1 MAAYANGGNSN
12 FIFNAAVDLT
22 IFGKRLYLALGFNL
36 KDPVG
41 SLRTGA
47 DKSTEWY
54 KDKMNPKN
62 PTDTEKN
69 YYDSPNPFAD
79 FEMSGTNSKLIYL
92 NKNTLI
98 QITFRSTKITYS
110 LKKCQLLVLTLEFA
124 FCLEFY
130 FLWVSRNILDR
141 ESAIGDR

>member
-1 MAAYANGGNSN
+1 MFLLSIKFEFGLAAYANGGNSN

-79 FEMSGTNSKLIYL
+79 FEMSGTIL
-92 NKNTLI
+92 NN
-98 QITFRSTKITYS
+98 S
-110 LKKCQLLVLTLEFA
+110 LKLHFPQYRAVLF
-124 FCLEFY
+124 
-130 FLWVSRNILDR
+130 
-141 ESAIGDR
+141 

>member
-1 MAAYANGGNSN
+1 MEFYRFSYFLNYIRLYLNLYGTVIPSFCFFLFLLSIKFEFGLAAYANGGNSN

-79 FEMSGTNSKLIYL
+79 FEMSGTIL
-92 NKNTLI
+92 N
-98 QITFRSTKITYS
+98 
-110 LKKCQLLVLTLEFA
+110 
-124 FCLEFY
+124 
-130 FLWVSRNILDR
+130 
-141 ESAIGDR
+141 